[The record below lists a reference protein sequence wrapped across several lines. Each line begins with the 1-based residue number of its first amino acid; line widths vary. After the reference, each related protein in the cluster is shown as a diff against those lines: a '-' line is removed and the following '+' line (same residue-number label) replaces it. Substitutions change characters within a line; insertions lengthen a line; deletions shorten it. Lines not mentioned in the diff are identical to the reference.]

1 MVGPLVDIDIVY
13 RHQPSPDI
21 TSFRRGNV
29 RVSWTRVPLRESS
42 LHVYQSAYS
51 YCGKTDVTDV
61 LLQAE
66 PVVVLPREYTF
77 EILDWFDHVFTLV
90 DPLVDLDPKFRKYNH
105 PAYGRAGN
113 VDVAATPQERLA
125 RYPIEGRRNRVCMIL
140 GSKTSP
146 VPGEIYSLREPIA
159 RWFHER
165 SSIGMDV
172 YGKPAFENLP
182 NYLGELPLDTNRA
195 KMAEYRYAV
204 CFENA
209 QDPFWTAGMFSE
221 RLLHCIESRTVPVY
235 YGCSTIERYV
245 PSDCYVDYRDFE
257 SFERLSNYLDN
268 MPPDEYAGYID
279 AMDRWYESAD
289 LDAYHATDLYDRV
302 SRLYADTT
310 STALADLYGDA
321 DGWTPTDSEGLSS
334 TIGIRGGS
342 AEMRLDSR
350 HRLQW
355 QWNYLGS
362 GDIDAA
368 NATVAALRDGSHVPR
383 DHRTPGPPAP
393 TRSASDAIR
402 RVLFVGKLA
411 RDEPMGGDG
420 SYLTYHMLS
429 SLLAM
434 DGVEVDLVDC
444 ADILNTLGAAA
455 FSQELLEKVRR
466 DKPDLLVYCPIA
478 PLFDVTLESLRD
490 ITAETDTRTLL
501 WAGSAPTFLDE
512 EAQRWPLYV
521 DYVVAPSRAL
531 SEAYA
536 AAGHADSVIESRWAF
551 DSNSTVPLA
560 VPREQRISLGGERN
574 PTRDQVVAGIRAN
587 ELPLTC
593 YGLGWPDGPLS
604 FEAMV
609 REHAGAAIN
618 LSVMSR
624 RRPFEV
630 AGAGGFVMSTEL
642 DELEG
647 AFVTDE
653 GGADKAEIVIARD
666 IREIVEKARFYLS
679 NDRGREHIRLR
690 GYERARQDHTWERR
704 FREVIRKAGWSMA
717 KA

>member
-1 MVGPLVDIDIVY
+1 LVEIDIVY
-13 RHQPSPDI
+13 RHRSDPDI

-29 RVSWTRVPLRESS
+29 RISWTRVPLRESS

-51 YCGKTDVTDV
+51 YCGKTGAPDV

-90 DPLVDLDPKFRKYNH
+90 DPIAELDPKFRKYNH
-105 PAYGRAGN
+105 VAYGRGGKG
-113 VDVAATPQERLA
+113 DVAATPEERLA
-125 RYPIEGRRNRVCMIL
+125 RYPIEGRQNRVCMIL

-172 YGKPAFENLP
+172 YGMPPFEDLP
-182 NYLGELPLDTNRA
+182 NYIGELPLDTNRA

-209 QDPFWTAGMFSE
+209 HDPFWTAGMFSE

-235 YGCSTIERYV
+235 YGCSTIESYV
-245 PSDCYVDYRDFE
+245 PPDCYVDYREFE
-257 SFERLSNYLDN
+257 NFERLSDYLDN
-268 MPPDEYAGYID
+268 MAPDEYAGYID
-279 AMDRWYESAD
+279 AMDRWYASAD
-289 LDAYHATDLYDRV
+289 LGAYDVTDLYDRV
-302 SRLYADTT
+302 SRLYAETT
-310 STALADLYGDA
+310 STSLSELYGDA
-321 DGWTPTDSEGLSS
+321 EGWAPTDSEGLST
-334 TIGIRGGS
+334 TIGIRGDS
-342 AEMRLDSR
+342 AAMRLDSR

-355 QWNYLGS
+355 QWNYLGD
-362 GDIDAA
+362 GGIDAA
-368 NATVAALRDGSHVPR
+368 NATVEALRDGSHVAR

-393 TRSASDAIR
+393 TRRVSDPIR
-402 RVLFVGKLA
+402 RVLFVGKLG

-420 SYLTYHMLS
+420 SYLTYHMVS

-434 DGVEVDLVDC
+434 DGIELDVADC
-444 ADILNTLGAAA
+444 VDILHTLGAAA
-455 FSQELLEKVRR
+455 FSQRLLDRVRR
-466 DKPDLLVYCPIA
+466 DKPGLLVYCPIA

-501 WAGSAPTFLDE
+501 WAGAAPAFLDE
-512 EAQRWPLYV
+512 EAQSWPQYV

-531 SEAYA
+531 SQAYG

-551 DSNSTVPLA
+551 DANSTVPLA
-560 VPREQRISLGGERN
+560 LPSERRLSLGGERN
-574 PTRDQVVAGIRAN
+574 PVREQVAEAITASA
-587 ELPLTC
+587 LPLAC
-593 YGLGWPDGPLS
+593 YGLGWPDGSLS
-604 FEAMV
+604 FDAMV
-609 REHAGAAIN
+609 HEHARAAIN

-653 GGADKAEIVIARD
+653 EDASNAEIVTVRD
-666 IREIVEKARFYLS
+666 IAEIVEKARFYLS
-679 NDRGREHIRLR
+679 NDRGRERIRLR
-690 GYERARQDHTWERR
+690 GHERARQDHTWERR
-704 FREVIRKAGWSMA
+704 FREVIEKAGWSLPRA
-717 KA
+717 

>member
-1 MVGPLVDIDIVY
+1 MVDTLVEIDIVY
-13 RHQPSPDI
+13 RHRSDPNI

-29 RVSWTRVPLRESS
+29 RISWTRVPLRESS

-51 YCGKTDVTDV
+51 YCGKTDVPDL

-105 PAYGRAGN
+105 TAYGRGGMG
-113 VDVAATPQERLA
+113 DVAATPEERLA
-125 RYPIEGRRNRVCMIL
+125 LYPIEGRRNRVCMIL
-140 GSKTSP
+140 GCKTSP

-172 YGKPAFENLP
+172 YGVPPFEDLP

-209 QDPFWTAGMFSE
+209 HDPFWTAGMFSE

-245 PSDCYVDYRDFE
+245 PTDCYVDYREFE
-257 SFERLSNYLDN
+257 SFDRLSEYLDN
-268 MPPDEYAGYID
+268 MPPEVYAGYID
-279 AMDRWYESAD
+279 AMDTWYASAD
-289 LDAYHATDLYDRV
+289 LGAYDVTDLYDRV
-302 SRLYADTT
+302 SQLYADTT
-310 STALADLYGDA
+310 STSLSELYGDA
-321 DGWTPTDSEGLSS
+321 DGWKPTDSDGLS
-334 TIGIRGGS
+334 TAIVIRGAS
-342 AEMRLDSR
+342 AEMLQASR

-355 QWNYLGS
+355 QWGYLGD

-368 NATVAALRDGSHVPR
+368 NATVAALREGSHTAR
-383 DHRTPGPPAP
+383 DHRTPGPPTV
-393 TRSASDAIR
+393 TRRASDPIR
-402 RVLFVGKLA
+402 RVLFVGKLST
-411 RDEPMGGDG
+411 DEPMGGDG
-420 SYLTYHMLS
+420 SYLTYHMVS

-434 DGVEVDLVDC
+434 DGIELDLMDC
-444 ADILNTLGAAA
+444 ADILHTTGAAA
-455 FSQELLEKVRR
+455 FSQQLLDKVRR
-466 DKPDLLVYCPIA
+466 DQPDLLVYCPIA
-478 PLFDVTLESLRD
+478 PLFDVTLGSLRD

-501 WAGSAPTFLDE
+501 WAGASPALLDA
-512 EAQRWPLYV
+512 EAQSWPLYV

-531 SEAYA
+531 SEAYG
-536 AAGHADSVIESRWAF
+536 AAGHASSVIESRWAF
-551 DSNSTVPLA
+551 DANSTVPLA
-560 VPREQRISLGGERN
+560 VPRERRISLGGERN
-574 PTRDQVVAGIRAN
+574 PPREHVAEGIKAN
-587 ELPLTC
+587 ALPLTC

-653 GGADKAEIVIARD
+653 NGADDAEIVIVRD
-666 IREIVEKARFYLS
+666 IAEIVAKARFYLA
-679 NDRGREHIRLR
+679 NDRERERIRLR
-690 GYERARQDHTWERR
+690 GHERARQDHTWERR
-704 FREVIRKAGWSMA
+704 FREVIRQAGWSLPVA
-717 KA
+717 